1 MLVHSRF
8 PCCVLLAASWNTN
21 ENPSTDKLSRA
32 INYFSPQHQKVTI
45 VTYSHYIQIRIVY
58 VLFPFFSYQRICP
71 TFSKLDP
78 MKCERRA
85 GGCGSSKLMKMTL
98 FSGSFPNGWH
108 FCKLPHCQPHKLT
121 TEGRGE
127 GIDLAPFRSP
137 PPQQIKTKEF

>member
-1 MLVHSRF
+1 M
-8 PCCVLLAASWNTN
+8 
-21 ENPSTDKLSRA
+21 
-32 INYFSPQHQKVTI
+32 
-45 VTYSHYIQIRIVY
+45 Y

-127 GIDLAPFRSP
+127 GIDLVPFRSP
-137 PPQQIKTKEF
+137 PPQQIKTKEFQFPLEVCFQKELPLFTKWFISKKSQSTRFKIEPVSENLLLIKSICTSVAYK